1 MRIFQSLADASL
13 YRTMALIPEQVM
25 FGLALAK
32 DPVLKASPETTRN
45 LEIGREFCEVLCRL
59 SGPDRAHFIPKSP
72 SAAAI
77 AAGVWEL
84 DDESLKRWNSSLSS
98 VCQTVNAILSNKS
111 LPASDIDSA
120 IGTLR
125 DFSGF
130 AKQRLSASIE
140 SEHLQRVS

>member
-1 MRIFQSLADASL
+1 MRIYQSLADASL

-32 DPVLKASPETTRN
+32 DPSYRSSPETKRN
-45 LEIGREFCEVLCRL
+45 LELGKEFCEVVCEL
-59 SGPDRAHFIPKSP
+59 SGPRRAEFVPKSP

-84 DDESLKRWNSSLSS
+84 DDASLKRWNESLGS
-98 VCQTVNAILSNKS
+98 VCSTLTAVLSNVELQDQDLDK
-111 LPASDIDSA
+111 A
-120 IGTLR
+120 IETLR
-125 DFSGF
+125 NFSGF
-130 AKQRLSASIE
+130 AKQRLSSSIE